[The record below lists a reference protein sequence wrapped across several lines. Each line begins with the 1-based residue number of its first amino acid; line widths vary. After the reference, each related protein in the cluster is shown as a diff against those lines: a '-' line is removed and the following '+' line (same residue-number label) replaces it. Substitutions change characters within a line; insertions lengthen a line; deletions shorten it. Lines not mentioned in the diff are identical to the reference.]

1 MTRRFLPRAAC
12 PTEPLTPLSIRR
24 ESPASL
30 ERCGQ
35 SADGSKTA
43 SYESPVKVFR
53 VHDPRRLPSKV
64 SFLSI
69 PGARPDTAPTTP
81 CGLVSEL
88 RACRGFAATITLSYV
103 PSIATLAPPVE
114 RSNSHR
120 PRHPCTP
127 VPLLAVP
134 ALPRCQ
140 TQPSTSATLRT
151 THEHDSDRTF
161 PSSLARWPFGQPAL
175 QTIIR
180 LGELCSEPLGLIS
193 MLRIASKQ
201 PHPKKRTPVTVHR
214 PPFPV
219 RARARARAEQTDEA
233 RVKVKPVQF
242 PGDPTTEMA
251 RVVSRPRIPKIA
263 CAALVP
269 SRCRIEPLVSPS
281 PGAMQDGAC
290 TFARARP
297 RSTFWQNP
305 AKGGAFG
312 LTEVLATVRNEH
324 TAGIAPSSA
333 RRASRSRRPR
343 ERVLQ
348 AGETAPFWSSLAS
361 PRIDVRSG
369 GGRLDERASRE

>member
-30 ERCGQ
+30 ERFGQ

-43 SYESPVKVFR
+43 SYESPVKVLR

-88 RACRGFAATITLSYV
+88 RGCRGFAATLTLSYV

-114 RSNSHR
+114 RSVSHR

-127 VPLLAVP
+127 VPLLAVL

-161 PSSLARWPFGQPAL
+161 APSLARWPFGQPAL
-175 QTIIR
+175 QMIIR

-193 MLRIASKQ
+193 MLRITSKQ
-201 PHPKKRTPVTVHR
+201 PHPKKGTPVTFTVSSECEGES
-214 PPFPV
+214 
-219 RARARARAEQTDEA
+219 RADR
-233 RVKVKPVQF
+233 
-242 PGDPTTEMA
+242 
-251 RVVSRPRIPKIA
+251 
-263 CAALVP
+263 
-269 SRCRIEPLVSPS
+269 
-281 PGAMQDGAC
+281 
-290 TFARARP
+290 
-297 RSTFWQNP
+297 
-305 AKGGAFG
+305 
-312 LTEVLATVRNEH
+312 
-324 TAGIAPSSA
+324 
-333 RRASRSRRPR
+333 
-343 ERVLQ
+343 
-348 AGETAPFWSSLAS
+348 
-361 PRIDVRSG
+361 
-369 GGRLDERASRE
+369 